1 MDPSSENVQFVYKS
15 RNNLIQILEERGYKI
30 DEYNEFSI
38 NDIGLMLVNKQLDL
52 LLDNTLGNKIFV
64 KYYLGKSL
72 RPNNIQEIVD
82 DLFIY
87 EKILSKNDDLLII
100 CKDEVNESIKSTI
113 KKIWDDH
120 NIYIGICSIKRLQ
133 FNILKHSLVP
143 KHSIISK
150 EQEEPFMK
158 RYNITDV
165 KKLPEISRFDPVAT
179 VIGLR
184 PNQICHII
192 RPSKTAITSDYYRL
206 CYNK

>member
-1 MDPSSENVQFVYKS
+1 MDTSSENVQFVYKS

-38 NDIGLMLVNKQLDL
+38 NDIGLMLTNKQLDL

-100 CKDEVNESIKSTI
+100 CKDEVNDSIKTTI
-113 KKIWDDH
+113 KQIWDDH

-143 KHSIISK
+143 KHSILSK
-150 EQEEPFMK
+150 EEEEPFMK

-179 VIGLR
+179 AIGLR

>member
-1 MDPSSENVQFVYKS
+1 MDTSSENVQFVYKS

-30 DEYNEFSI
+30 DDYNEFSI
-38 NDIGLMLVNKQLDL
+38 NDVGLMLTNKQLDL
-52 LLDNTLGNKIFV
+52 LLNNTLGDKIFV

-100 CKDEVNESIKSTI
+100 CKDEVNDSIKTTI
-113 KKIWDDH
+113 KQIWNDH
-120 NIYIGICSIKRLQ
+120 NIYIGICYIKRLQ

-143 KHSIISK
+143 KHSILSK
-150 EQEEPFMK
+150 EEEEPFMK

-184 PNQICHII
+184 PNKICHII

>member
-1 MDPSSENVQFVYKS
+1 MDTSSENVQFVYKS

-38 NDIGLMLVNKQLDL
+38 NDVGLMLTNKQLDL

-100 CKDEVNESIKSTI
+100 CKDEVNDSIKTTI
-113 KKIWDDH
+113 KQIWDDH

-143 KHSIISK
+143 KHSILSK
-150 EQEEPFMK
+150 EEEEPFMK
-158 RYNITDV
+158 RYNITDL

-184 PNQICHII
+184 PNKICHII

>member
-1 MDPSSENVQFVYKS
+1 MDTSSENVQFVYKS

-38 NDIGLMLVNKQLDL
+38 NDIGLMLTNKQLDL

-100 CKDEVNESIKSTI
+100 CKDEVNDSIKTTI
-113 KKIWDDH
+113 KQIWDDH

-143 KHSIISK
+143 KHSILSK
-150 EQEEPFMK
+150 EEEEPFMK
-158 RYNITDV
+158 RYNITDL

-184 PNQICHII
+184 PNKICHII